1 MSKQGTLF
9 DKRFLGKHAGQI
21 MSDPTTALVE
31 LVANAWDA
39 YATKVSISWPSEE
52 AGSPFRILDDGI
64 GMTRN
69 EFQKIWRTLDYNRL
83 ETQGPEI
90 DPPPELMNALPRKVY
105 GQNGRGRHA
114 AFLFSSPY
122 LVRTWRDANETT
134 FRVSEGST
142 QPISVEIVQE
152 RSDVDGHGTEIIGE
166 RVIPSKLTS
175 EEVRSILSTRFLLDP
190 SFSVSVD
197 EIKVTFEDIPPGA
210 IEVKE
215 VDIPTLGVAELR
227 VIDSQK
233 SDRTTKQHGIAW
245 WVQNRLVGQ
254 ADWTA
259 FDGKFIDGR
268 TEEARRYSFI
278 VTADFLKPW
287 VLPDWSDFDK
297 NADQV
302 STAQDIIHN
311 AIRDTISHLLR
322 ARRKETKEKVKQTF
336 RSEVAELPQLSQD
349 RWDNMLDELIEKC
362 PTFGEKQISQVMGLL
377 ASMELAE
384 SKYSLLDK
392 LSELSPDDVDAWNN
406 ILEEW
411 TLRTAKAALD
421 EVRYRLK
428 LIEDIRQKTE
438 DHDTDEVQ
446 DLQPLIE
453 KSLWIFGPEYESIEY
468 TSNRGMTTVLKRL
481 FGSQSKGSLNRPDFV
496 VLPDSTVGI
505 YARAKFDSESN
516 EVGSEAVVIVELKR
530 PGVSLGSSE
539 KNQAWKYIKELKS
552 KGYIDDSTKVR
563 AFILGNQIE
572 RGEGDERKEG
582 ENVVIRPILYATFVS
597 QAEKRMLNLHK
608 KLSDAP
614 FMQSASNDDLTRT
627 ETKEMFS

>member
-1 MSKQGTLF
+1 
-9 DKRFLGKHAGQI
+9 
-21 MSDPTTALVE
+21 
-31 LVANAWDA
+31 
-39 YATKVSISWPSEE
+39 
-52 AGSPFRILDDGI
+52 
-64 GMTRN
+64 
-69 EFQKIWRTLDYNRL
+69 
-83 ETQGPEI
+83 
-90 DPPPELMNALPRKVY
+90 
-105 GQNGRGRHA
+105 
-114 AFLFSSPY
+114 
-122 LVRTWRDANETT
+122 
-134 FRVSEGST
+134 
-142 QPISVEIVQE
+142 
-152 RSDVDGHGTEIIGE
+152 
-166 RVIPSKLTS
+166 
-175 EEVRSILSTRFLLDP
+175 
-190 SFSVSVD
+190 
-197 EIKVTFEDIPPGA
+197 
-210 IEVKE
+210 
-215 VDIPTLGVAELR
+215 
-227 VIDSQK
+227 
-233 SDRTTKQHGIAW
+233 
-245 WVQNRLVGQ
+245 
-254 ADWTA
+254 
-259 FDGKFIDGR
+259 
-268 TEEARRYSFI
+268 
-278 VTADFLKPW
+278 
-287 VLPDWSDFDK
+287 
-297 NADQV
+297 
-302 STAQDIIHN
+302 
-311 AIRDTISHLLR
+311 
-322 ARRKETKEKVKQTF
+322 VKQTF

-614 FMQSASNDDLTRT
+614 FMQSASNADLTRT
-627 ETKEMFS
+627 ETKEMFP

>member
-21 MSDPTTALVE
+21 MADPTTALVE
-31 LVANAWDA
+31 LVANSWDA
-39 YATKVSISWPSEE
+39 YATEVEISWPNRES
-52 AGSPFRILDDGI
+52 GRPFRIVDNGI
-64 GMTRN
+64 GMSAAD
-69 EFQKIWRTLDYNRL
+69 FQRIWRTLDYNRL
-83 ETQGPEI
+83 EAQGPKVS
-90 DPPPELMNALPRKVY
+90 PPPDVKNALPRQVY

-122 LVRTWRDANETT
+122 LVKTWRDSIETT

-142 QPISVEIVQE
+142 HPIVVEIVDE
-152 RSDVDGHGTEIIGE
+152 RTDVVGHGTEIKGE
-166 RVIPSKLTS
+166 HPIESRLTS

-197 EIKVTFEDIPPGA
+197 GTKVTFKDVPANA
-210 IEVKE
+210 IETK
-215 VDIPTLGVAELR
+215 DILIPTLGTARLR

-245 WVQNRLVGQ
+245 WVQNRLVGN
-254 ADWTA
+254 ADWRA
-259 FDGKFIDGR
+259 FDGTFIDGR

-287 VLPDWSDFDK
+287 ILPDWSDFEKASDE
-297 NADQV
+297 V
-302 STAQDIIHN
+302 SKTQNIIHN
-311 AIRDTISHLLR
+311 EIRDTISSLLR
-322 ARRKETKEKVKQTF
+322 ERRKETKEKVRKAYQE
-336 RSEVAELPQLSQD
+336 EVSELPKLSQD

-362 PTFGEKQISQVMGLL
+362 PTFGEKQIGQVMGLL

-392 LSELSPDDVDAWNN
+392 LSELSPDDVDAWNT

-411 TLRTAKAALD
+411 TLKTAKAALD
-421 EVRYRLK
+421 EVCYRLRI
-428 LIEDIRQKTE
+428 IEDIRQKTE
-438 DHDTDEVQ
+438 DPETDEVH

-468 TSNRGMTTVLKRL
+468 TSNKGMTTVLRKL
-481 FGSQSKGSLNRPDFV
+481 FGSKSTGSLNRPDFV

-505 YARAKFDSESN
+505 YSRAKFDDESN
-516 EVGSEAVVIVELKR
+516 EVGSEAVVIVELKK

-539 KNQAWKYIKELKS
+539 KNQAWKYIKELKG
-552 KGYIDDSTKVR
+552 KGYIDDVTRVR

-572 RGEGDERKEG
+572 RGEGSERKEG

-597 QAEKRMLNLHK
+597 QAEKRMLNLHR

-614 FMQSASNDDLTRT
+614 FMQVPEGSNRRAE
-627 ETKEMFS
+627 ETIEMPL